1 MVNCPRCLE
10 AMRQTN
16 RMGVEIDYCPRCR
29 GVWLDGGELE
39 KLIERS
45 QDVVPS
51 GDCGSRE
58 AIPAPDYRYSELDQL
73 KPKKK
78 RKGFLRDLF
87 DLFD

>member
-1 MVNCPRCLE
+1 
-10 AMRQTN
+10 MRQAN

-51 GDCGSRE
+51 GDFSFRDG
-58 AIPAPDYRYSELDQL
+58 APGPDYRYSQSDQPL
-73 KPKKK
+73 PKKK

-87 DLFD
+87 DVFD

>member
-1 MVNCPRCLE
+1 
-10 AMRQTN
+10 MRQAN

-51 GDCGSRE
+51 SDFPVRDGV
-58 AIPAPDYRYSELDQL
+58 PVPDYRCSQSDQPL
-73 KPKKK
+73 AKKK